1 MSTRSR
7 MAVAAAIGLLSPLL
21 VVTAGASSGAPTAQ
35 SGVTVLS
42 APFVQPGRGVAA
54 SSKAKLAGSVR
65 FQPARKGRPVKIQRR
80 VGDGSWTTVSRTR
93 QDGAGTVRFVGAAY
107 TASDAAFEYRGV
119 AVRWGGLRA
128 FAAAPQSADVWTPA
142 FVDEF
147 TGTALSEQWR
157 DRASTSPTRRCAKV
171 GDPRASKVALG
182 SLRLRVMVNPDRR
195 GDTCRIRRGP
205 DKGRYRHYL
214 NGQVS
219 TQHLT
224 EGGAFTR
231 GTFAARIKFP
241 KSRGQHG
248 AFWMQPTVAQHGA
261 GPKAAGAEIDVV
273 EFFGK
278 GYAEGGLASFLYNY
292 GVLDRAGNPVKIG
305 GLAPK
310 ATTMLPRRDTW
321 WTRYHVFSMEW
332 TPSAYI
338 FRVDGREHFRTKR
351 GVTAVDE
358 YLILSLLTSNWEL
371 KQAKKLG
378 IEPGGT
384 MYVDWARVWQK

>member
-7 MAVAAAIGLLSPLL
+7 MAVATAIGLLSPLL
-21 VVTAGASSGAPTAQ
+21 VLTSAPSSGAPSAQ

-42 APFVQPGRGVAA
+42 APYVQPGRGVA
-54 SSKAKLAGSVR
+54 SSTKAKLVGTVR
-65 FQPARKGRPVKIQRR
+65 FEPARLGRPVKVQRR
-80 VGDGSWTTVSRTR
+80 AGDGSWKTVARAR
-93 QDGAGTVRFVGAAY
+93 QDRGGTVRFTGAAH
-107 TASDAAFEYRGV
+107 TPGGAPLEYRGV
-119 AVRWGGLRA
+119 AARWGGLRKVA
-128 FAAAPQSADVWTPA
+128 STPQGADVWTPA

-147 TGTALSEQWR
+147 AGTALSEQWR
-157 DRASTSPTRRCAKV
+157 DRASTSPTRRCAAV
-171 GDPRASKVALG
+171 GDPRASKVARG
-182 SLRLRVMVNPDRR
+182 SLRLRVMLHPDRR
-195 GDTCRIRRGP
+195 GDVCRIRRGP

-248 AFWMQPTVAQHGA
+248 SFWMQPTVAQHGA
-261 GPKAAGAEIDVV
+261 GPKEAGAELDVV

-278 GYAEGGLASFLYNY
+278 GYPQGGLASFLYNY
-292 GVLDRAGNPVKIG
+292 GVLDGAGNPVKIG

-332 TPSAYI
+332 TPNAYV

-378 IEPGGT
+378 IKPGGT
-384 MYVDWARVWQK
+384 MLVDWARVWQK